1 MRDRFW
7 IFVAL
12 IAISIAA
19 AGRLRS
25 AGPQNAPPANAAQRQ
40 PAAKVPDLS
49 GDWLPDPP
57 GCGWNPADPQ
67 CQKLEDGTPYQ
78 PWALKKLES
87 ERAGY
92 GGKATFEKTT
102 DPYMKYCEPY
112 GNPREFFN
120 PTKFKFIQM
129 PGTVYILN
137 EMGPFWQQV
146 AMDRKTHPKDPDPQW
161 WGDSIG
167 WYEGDTLVVD
177 TVGFNDRT
185 WLDQVGRPH
194 SDQLH
199 LVERFRRVDPDH
211 LELDLTFDDPKAYTK
226 PWTGKKVFKL
236 THTGMGRYMWVCDVR
251 ANLRFD
257 NDFEKPAV
265 LHEAPETK

>member
-7 IFVAL
+7 IFVAAL
-12 IAISIAA
+12 AASAAIA
-19 AGRLRS
+19 GGLRS
-25 AGPQNAPPANAAQRQ
+25 APTDATTRSAAQTQ
-40 PAAKVPDLS
+40 KNSNIPDLS
-49 GDWLPDPP
+49 GEWLPDPP

-78 PWALKKLES
+78 PWALKKLKS

-92 GGKATFEKTT
+92 GEKATFENTT

-112 GNPREFFN
+112 GNPRWFFN
-120 PTKFKFIQM
+120 PTKFKFIQG
-129 PGTVYILN
+129 PDTVYIIN
-137 EMGPFWQQV
+137 EMGPFWLQV
-146 AMDRKTHPKDPDPQW
+146 AMNRKTHPKDPDPQW

-177 TVGFNDRT
+177 AVGFNDRT

-199 LVERFRRVDPDH
+199 LVERFRKVDPDH
-211 LELDLTFDDPKAYTK
+211 LELDVTFDDPKAYTK
-226 PWTGKKVFKL
+226 TWTGKKVFKA
-236 THTGMGRYMWVCDVR
+236 THTGMSRYMWVCDVR

-257 NDFEKPAV
+257 SNFEKPAV
-265 LHEAPETK
+265 MPATSSTK

>member
-1 MRDRFW
+1 MLKKNAKKGDFAMRDRFW
-7 IFVAL
+7 IVVAVV
-12 IAISIAA
+12 AMSIAA
-19 AGRLRS
+19 AGRVHS
-25 AGPQNAPPANAAQRQ
+25 ARPQNAPQKTAAQQ
-40 PAAKVPDLS
+40 QAGSHVPDLS

-78 PWALKKLES
+78 PWALQKLKS

-92 GGKATFEKTT
+92 GEKATFEDTT

-112 GNPREFFN
+112 ESPGNSSIPQSSN
-120 PTKFKFIQM
+120 LIQT
-129 PGTVYILN
+129 PETVYILN

-146 AMDRKTHPKDPDPQW
+146 AMNRKTHPKDPDPQW

-185 WLDQVGRPH
+185 WLDQVGRPQR
-194 SDQLH
+194 SIAPCGTLPP
-199 LVERFRRVDPDH
+199 RGPGSSG
-211 LELDLTFDDPKAYTK
+211 T
-226 PWTGKKVFKL
+226 
-236 THTGMGRYMWVCDVR
+236 GRYFR
-251 ANLRFD
+251 
-257 NDFEKPAV
+257 
-265 LHEAPETK
+265 